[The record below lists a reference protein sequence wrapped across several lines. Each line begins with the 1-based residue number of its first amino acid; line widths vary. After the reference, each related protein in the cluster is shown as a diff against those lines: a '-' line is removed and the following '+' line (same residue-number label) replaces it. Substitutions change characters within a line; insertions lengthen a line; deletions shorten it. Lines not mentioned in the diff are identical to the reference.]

1 MQINKLEETVQDLND
16 KFAEAEMKYE
26 RTIKDKN
33 HIIQLKDDEI
43 AGLKTKMDEMAEE
56 FGDMLRETLDKM
68 RERIEVTSGNFD
80 ADIPIQNRMEEMKI
94 SATNEAK
101 GDY

>member
-1 MQINKLEETVQDLND
+1 VQDLND
-16 KFAEAEMKYE
+16 KFAESEMKYE

-80 ADIPIQNRMEEMKI
+80 ADIPIQNRMEEMKTA
-94 SATNEAK
+94 ATNESK

>member
-1 MQINKLEETVQDLND
+1 MQDLND
-16 KFAEAEMKYE
+16 KFAESEMKYE

-80 ADIPIQNRMEEMKI
+80 ADIPIQNRMEEMKTA
-94 SATNEAK
+94 ATNESK

>member
-1 MQINKLEETVQDLND
+1 
-16 KFAEAEMKYE
+16 MKYE

-33 HIIQLKDDEI
+33 SIIQMKDDEI
-43 AGLKTKMDEMAEE
+43 AGLKTKMDDMAEE

-68 RERIEVTSGNFD
+68 RERIEITSGNFD
-80 ADIPIQNRMEEMKI
+80 APEIPIQHRMEEMKVA
-94 SATNEAK
+94 SEGK